1 MGYVIAAIII
11 IVIVYYL
18 VVYVI
23 APIAGVL
30 GTIALSIGALYA
42 LGVSISSFASSLKL
56 HIDPYTTYVD
66 NNLKATQ
73 GTKEATFL
81 ALDIIRLPLR

>member
-1 MGYVIAAIII
+1 MGYVIGAIIV

-30 GTIALSIGALYA
+30 GMITYQSIY
-42 LGVSISSFASSLKL
+42 
-56 HIDPYTTYVD
+56 H
-66 NNLKATQ
+66 
-73 GTKEATFL
+73 
-81 ALDIIRLPLR
+81 LR

>member
-42 LGVSISSFASSLKL
+42 LVFLLVASPHRLNYIST
-56 HIDPYTTYVD
+56 HI
-66 NNLKATQ
+66 
-73 GTKEATFL
+73 
-81 ALDIIRLPLR
+81 PLMLITI

>member
-1 MGYVIAAIII
+1 MGYVIGAIIV

-30 GTIALSIGALYA
+30 GMIALSIGALYA
-42 LGVSISSFASSLKL
+42 FGVSISSFASSLKS
-56 HIDPYTTYVD
+56 IYY
-66 NNLKATQ
+66 
-73 GTKEATFL
+73 
-81 ALDIIRLPLR
+81 LR